1 MAPTTPHLRY
11 IWQHPAWPRL
21 AWDAAALAPA
31 LEQARL
37 EQGRLLG
44 LLGAIGLEQANAV
57 QRELWVQEAL
67 ATAAIEG
74 EQLNIES
81 LRSSVAHRL
90 SLADAPGADRH
101 AEGLVQVMQDAL
113 ANHSAALDVDRLCRW
128 QSALFPGGTSGIQR
142 IAVGRLRDHPDAMQI
157 VSGALGH
164 EVVHYEAP
172 PSAQVATEL
181 AQFLAWFESTRPA
194 GAVAA
199 KEPINGIARA
209 ALVHL
214 WFESIHPFEDGN
226 GRLGRA
232 LADMA
237 LAQDMHAHDAEASPA
252 LVRVY
257 GLAHQMLK
265 TRSAYYDALN
275 HAQRLRGVAP
285 EAESIDA
292 TPWVQWFVQAF
303 TRACI
308 ASQTVVRDATDKA
321 QFRLRAAQYQTNE
334 RQRKVVERLLEA
346 GHVGSGGGFLGGMT
360 TDKYAKITGTSKA
373 TATRDLVDLADKGL
387 LRIEGVGKGTRYA
400 VNVPGWEQPAVKG

>member
-1 MAPTTPHLRY
+1 MAPTPPHPRY

-21 AWDAAALAPA
+21 TWDAAALAPA

-74 EQLNIES
+74 EQLNLES

-90 SLADAPGADRH
+90 ALADAPGVDRH

-113 ANHSAALDVDRLCRW
+113 ANHSAVLDVDRLCRW

-142 IAVGRLRDHPDAMQI
+142 IAVGRLRDHLDAMQI
-157 VSGALGH
+157 VSGALGR

-172 PSAQVATEL
+172 PSAQL
-181 AQFLAWFESTRPA
+181 AAEMGQFLAWFESTRPD
-194 GAVAA
+194 GTAA
-199 KEPINGIARA
+199 AEESINGIARA

-237 LAQDMHAHDAEASPA
+237 LAQDMHAHDAQASPA
-252 LVRVY
+252 LVQVY

-265 TRSAYYDALN
+265 TRAAYYDALN
-275 HAQRLRGVAP
+275 HAQRLRGVGHD
-285 EAESIDA
+285 AESIDA
-292 TPWVQWFVQAF
+292 TLWVQWFVQAF

-334 RQRKVVERLLEA
+334 RQRKVLERLLEA

-360 TDKYAKITGTSKA
+360 TNKYAKITGTSKA
-373 TATRDLVDLADKGL
+373 TATRDLVDLASKGL
-387 LRIEGVGKGTRYA
+387 LRIEGVGKATRYA
-400 VNVPGWEQPAVKG
+400 VNVPGWEQPAAKG